1 MSVKKSHYPK
11 LWTEK
16 IFNCESNSINL
27 MGTETN
33 KPQSDSVYDTD
44 SDKNV
49 SIRTLPLHTLYVIMV
64 VVFYAMFQK

>member
-1 MSVKKSHYPK
+1 
-11 LWTEK
+11 
-16 IFNCESNSINL
+16 